1 MKSKEINAL
10 FSFVSFLHE
19 NAREFSNF
27 NDYASDVTNLANS
40 PLSFAAE
47 DHNDKMKEKAAMR
60 LRIQEYST
68 PIIENVE
75 GPIKEKLAEL
85 GILNGGIGLN
95 LIDFSSAVSEVKNSI
110 YSDISDIEKCKAEY
124 LEVCATITP
133 LREYF
138 FPLFHSIDR
147 ILIDEL
153 FPYFLP
159 KESITDFN
167 EYRSSNVEVYLP
179 TAEQQ
184 GADNYLTP
192 APGDDPQPLTPQPII
207 KQKPEPNGKL
217 ITLKNG
223 ETIEKLHSELKGYF
237 HNKEA
242 ELLKALQGE
251 QLSEMLLFPHNQNK
265 LVEVFRRLKYN
276 GLIINTDTEIKE
288 WICATFMFRK
298 KGYPEPQPFKNNTV
312 WDILSKGRGEPTR
325 KKQRICVA
333 DWLPYKSVSQL
344 EREKESEKL

>member
-10 FSFVSFLHE
+10 FSFVSFLHDS
-19 NAREFSNF
+19 AREFSNF
-27 NDYASDVTNLANS
+27 NDYATDVTNLVNS
-40 PLSFAAE
+40 PLSFAAK
-47 DHNDKMKEKAAMR
+47 DHNDKMKAKAAMR

-75 GPIKEKLAEL
+75 GPIREKLAEL

-110 YSDISDIEKCKAEY
+110 YSDISDVEKCKAEY

-184 GADNYLTP
+184 GTDNYSTP
-192 APGDDPQPLTPQPII
+192 VPEEEQPEEEDGCDYKGLAGALSKYIKVESDTYRKLKCYIKNDRLPNPAEDTKIEWTGTKADAGTFIRFLGRTRKGWIAAFSQPWEGDI
-207 KQKPEPNGKL
+207 KHGNFPK
-217 ITLKNG
+217 IV
-223 ETIEKLHSELKGYF
+223 KGDI
-237 HNKEA
+237 
-242 ELLKALQGE
+242 
-251 QLSEMLLFPHNQNK
+251 P
-265 LVEVFRRLKYN
+265 
-276 GLIINTDTEIKE
+276 
-288 WICATFMFRK
+288 
-298 KGYPEPQPFKNNTV
+298 
-312 WDILSKGRGEPTR
+312 DIL
-325 KKQRICVA
+325 
-333 DWLPYKSVSQL
+333 
-344 EREKESEKL
+344 ESFGLTDRSDIK